1 MRQPTTNLLL
11 GSLVASVLLG
21 APALAQDAPPA
32 DEGWLDESSDP
43 LAPDKAPPPPP
54 AEEMTPAEKQ
64 KRERT
69 IDKNYSDAQKT
80 YQEILTADPVD
91 PLERRIKNNERIVGE
106 YTGRIRNAAQARRQG
121 QVELYNRTFYLK
133 QQLDKK
139 QITPEVYRKL
149 IAEQEAKFQQLNDT
163 SKRNLAAWQKEVDE
177 ARKRLEDLRAQKR
190 LLEAQRPRERRTRKR
205 KGAKGGEGGP
215 AKPQLFGRLRTRL
228 DRLAKYETRHTMD
241 GVHPRTLGSPMVQ
254 RPAED

>member
-1 MRQPTTNLLL
+1 MRQHTNTLLL
-11 GSLVASVLLG
+11 SSLVASVLCG

-32 DEGWLDESSDP
+32 DEGWIDESSDP
-43 LAPDKAPPPPP
+43 LAPDKAPPAPP
-54 AEEMTPAEKQ
+54 AEEMTPAEKK

-80 YQEILTADPVD
+80 YQEILTADPVS

-106 YTGRIRNAAQARRQG
+106 YTGRIRNAAQTRRQG